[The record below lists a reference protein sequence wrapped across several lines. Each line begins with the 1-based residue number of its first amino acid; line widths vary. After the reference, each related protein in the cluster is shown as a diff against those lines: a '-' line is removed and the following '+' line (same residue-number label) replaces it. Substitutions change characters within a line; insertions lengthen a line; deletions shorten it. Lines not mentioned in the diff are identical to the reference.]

1 MWLRMPSSEHV
12 WRPPHARVAL
22 GIKLKYHNQS
32 HSNRREVTAAAAGT
46 RGHRALRAFLIALLL
61 LGTETAHAQWQI
73 QTSPT
78 KASLRGLS
86 VVDSNTAWAS
96 GAGGT
101 VLRTVDG
108 GNTWTPLPVTGAES
122 LDFRGIKAFD
132 ADHALIMSSG
142 LADQGKARIYSTADA
157 GKSWQ
162 Q

>member
-1 MWLRMPSSEHV
+1 M
-12 WRPPHARVAL
+12 
-22 GIKLKYHNQS
+22 
-32 HSNRREVTAAAAGT
+32 
-46 RGHRALRAFLIALLL
+46 
-61 LGTETAHAQWQI
+61 
-73 QTSPT
+73 
-78 KASLRGLS
+78 
-86 VVDSNTAWAS
+86 
-96 GAGGT
+96 

-162 Q
+162 QVFASSVNGVFLDAIASGTGSTAWQSAIRSTVTSLSSLPATAERLGKKLTTTTCLLH